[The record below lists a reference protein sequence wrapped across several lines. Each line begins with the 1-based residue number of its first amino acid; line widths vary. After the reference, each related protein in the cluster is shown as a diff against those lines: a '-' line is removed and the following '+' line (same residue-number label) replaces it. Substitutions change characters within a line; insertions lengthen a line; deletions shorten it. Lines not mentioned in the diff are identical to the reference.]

1 MYFNALIIT
10 GLAAALV
17 NSEPACGPLSFVTV
31 TVNAPP
37 VTKTLAPPLNPF
49 PPAPDGSTV
58 PAQTAAIPEASSEAT
73 TTLSSTSILTT
84 PNFVTTSNVQDLGL
98 PQDGSFSFA
107 VVDSTTTWLGGKTPD
122 SSAELVTNTRV
133 VTIVPQPVTTPS
145 VEHALAAD
153 GDTTTSYTTISSTS
167 YYTHRLTAGP
177 LPAPTS
183 LSSPT
188 PNFLPYLGHK
198 GWNTTLTTLQKL
210 RSGAAPSN
218 SWPTYTVIW
227 ATSVKWVPN
236 TSLDPK
242 PKQARQTTPVLP
254 VSVGGVVTSVL
265 PASAEPSTDASY
277 VWQSSF
283 ATSSGIGEQ
292 TEIASLSEALWTSA
306 PTEATTSQA
315 LSWSSSFN
323 TAIATSEV
331 ASPSSTQ
338 SHLAPTAPETPLT
351 LVSTKSNSFTTPLP
365 KATQPTPAFSN
376 VTQTTPEASA
386 PTTSCGGDT
395 GHFTIDFD
403 DLPHF
408 SVAGSN
414 NTDIPPIF
422 NPYRKLFFNAGYGY
436 VPPPSDPYAPISPPQ
451 LAVWNVYNDSIIQHS
466 VDAGLELRGEIGA
479 GPRFQESAYWID
491 AYSVWIGCA
500 NSGPTECRLD
510 FIGFDQFD
518 AEIATQTLLQPPC
531 PGLVNCKLVEVE
543 FSSQFRDLAG
553 LQILAYVNKTPIA
566 FYMDDLSLGW
576 SNNTCAAQLQ
586 RSSAQ

>member
-242 PKQARQTTPVLP
+242 PKQARQVGAIVSATISGVVVSWTNSYAGKQTTPVLP

-265 PASAEPSTDASY
+265 PAS
-277 VWQSSF
+277 
-283 ATSSGIGEQ
+283 
-292 TEIASLSEALWTSA
+292 
-306 PTEATTSQA
+306 
-315 LSWSSSFN
+315 
-323 TAIATSEV
+323 